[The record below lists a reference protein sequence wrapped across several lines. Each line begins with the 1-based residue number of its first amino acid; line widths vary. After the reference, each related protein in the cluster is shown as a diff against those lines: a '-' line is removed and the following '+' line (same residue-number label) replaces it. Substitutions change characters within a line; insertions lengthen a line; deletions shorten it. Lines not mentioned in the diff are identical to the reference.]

1 MERHF
6 FEANGVKLSYL
17 DFGGP
22 STRTLVALH
31 GHFGT
36 ATTFA
41 DLARGLPE
49 WRVVALDQRGHGW
62 SDHVAEEA
70 YGRDNYV
77 QDLQI
82 FIEAELGGS
91 PVVLLG
97 HSLGGVNAYQL
108 AARKPALVRAMIIED
123 IGAEIHD
130 DQSWLKK
137 LPSRV
142 PTLREL
148 QQTLENL
155 LRPGAFSYFG
165 DWV

>member
-1 MERHF
+1 LRRRP
-6 FEANGVKLSYL
+6 
-17 DFGGP
+17 P
-22 STRTLVALH
+22 SATYIS
-31 GHFGT
+31 GT
-36 ATTFA
+36 NFLAGTTA
-41 DLARGLPE
+41 
-49 WRVVALDQRGHGW
+49 
-62 SDHVAEEA
+62 
-70 YGRDNYV
+70 YV

-82 FIEAELGGS
+82 FIEEELGGA

-108 AARKPALVRAMIIED
+108 AARKPALVRAMMIED
-123 IGAEIHD
+123 IGAEIND

-148 QQTLENL
+148 QQTLESL

-165 DWV
+165 ESAVEFRTDGRSDSTLRAWSVHRRCSTVPGGLTGRHRRVPFYSCKGKTVPS